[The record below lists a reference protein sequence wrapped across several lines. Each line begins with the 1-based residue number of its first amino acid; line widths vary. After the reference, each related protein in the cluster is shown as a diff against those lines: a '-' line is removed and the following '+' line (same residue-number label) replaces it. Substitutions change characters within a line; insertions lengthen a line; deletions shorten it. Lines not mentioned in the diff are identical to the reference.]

1 MKSPVDK
8 LLNKHENLIHSDGKK
23 VLSHMQR
30 DDGEWILHTIMIE
43 DCDAPFKFRRTKK
56 YRSLKGQQ
64 VNLTYYP
71 DSEKVAGFEI
81 EVMRVVRIKLH

>member
-8 LLNKHENLIHSDGKK
+8 LLTKHENLIHSDGKK
-23 VLSHMQR
+23 VLSHTQR
-30 DDGEWILHTIMIE
+30 DDGEWVLHTLMIE
-43 DCDAPFKFRRTKK
+43 DCDAPFKFRRAKR
-56 YRSLKGQQ
+56 YRTLKGQQ

-81 EVMRVVRIKLH
+81 EVMRVVRIKRH

>member
-8 LLNKHENLIHSDGKK
+8 LLNKHDNLIHSDGKK
-23 VLSHMQR
+23 VQSHTQR

-43 DCDAPFKFRRTKK
+43 GCDAPFKFRRTKK
-56 YRSLKGQQ
+56 YKSLKGQQ

-71 DSEKVAGFEI
+71 DSESVAGFEI
-81 EVMRVVRIKLH
+81 EVMRVVRIKQH

>member
-23 VLSHMQR
+23 VLSHTQR
-30 DDGEWILHTIMIE
+30 DDGEWVLHTIMIE
-43 DCDAPFKFRRTKK
+43 DCDAPFKFRRTKQ

-71 DSEKVAGFEI
+71 DNEKVAGFDI
-81 EVMRVVRIKLH
+81 EVMRVVRIKRY